1 VMRRAVLIDGRNI
14 LDSSTARSLGFH
26 YAGMGR

>member
-1 VMRRAVLIDGRNI
+1 VMRRPVLIDGRNVW
-14 LDSSTARSLGFH
+14 DPEAARAAGFH